1 MNEPGFP
8 PLPRDTR
15 LRVEAAELAPT
26 PRLELTADPLTRG
39 GPWPVYAAVIVFAV
53 LSVAVGVSIVGSAA
67 GSDGG
72 AVGLLGGMACSLI
85 FPAIGAAVAF
95 EQFRNTVR
103 LGLRATPD
111 RLETDRVWAARSRAF
126 SHDVTAESPPVRDP
140 ATMSGGAGALRL
152 ADDRDFTPALRQA
165 DREWVR
171 HALAR
176 VYAAA
181 GAPGFAATVPLSV
194 SVTPRADRES
204 RHPRFRTLR
213 DDPDRLELFFYRRPT
228 RAARLGYAA
237 FALAAGAALALFI
250 WVESGAAWPNHEH
263 EPDRVLVLSLMAGA
277 LLLGLL
283 SAAPAWGS
291 VRITV
296 RADHVWIGRGVGP
309 VRRETAVPT
318 ARLAAVVLGAGREPD
333 PDVTGAERRR
343 PVAWLLESG
352 AADVPPSGKLADPWH
367 ALVPLENDDEAF
379 ATALAARIADR
390 LGRFGWRPAPPVDW
404 RFGWRDPDD
413 PPTLP

>member
-1 MNEPGFP
+1 MNELGFP

-26 PRLELTADPLTRG
+26 PRLELTADPLVPG
-39 GPWPVYAAVIVFAV
+39 GPGRVYAAVIGFAV
-53 LSVAVGVSIVGSAA
+53 LSVAVGVPTVASMA
-67 GSDGG
+67 GFG
-72 AVGLLGGMACSLI
+72 AIELLEGMACSLI
-85 FPAIGAAVAF
+85 LPAIGAGVAC
-95 EQFRNTVR
+95 EQFLKTTR

-126 SHDVTAESPPVRDP
+126 SHDVTAESPPIRDP
-140 ATMSGGAGALRL
+140 ATISDRAGALRL
-152 ADDRDFTPALRQA
+152 ADDRPFTPFLRQA

-181 GAPGFAATVPLSV
+181 GAPGFAATVPLCV
-194 SVTPRADRES
+194 SVTPRGDREN

-213 DDPDRLELFFYRRPT
+213 DDPDRLELFFHRRPT

-237 FALAAGAALALFI
+237 ITLAAGAALALVV
-250 WVESGAAWPNHEH
+250 WVTSGAAWPIPEH
-263 EPDRVLVLSLMAGA
+263 DRVLVLSLMAVA
-277 LLLGLL
+277 LLLGLC
-283 SAAPAWGS
+283 SAAPAWQS

-296 RADHVWIGRGVGP
+296 RSDHVWIGRGVGP

-333 PDVTGAERRR
+333 PDAKGAERRR

-367 ALVPLENDDEAF
+367 RLLPLENDDEAF
-379 ATALAARIADR
+379 AAALAQRLADR
-390 LGRFGWRPAPPVDW
+390 LARFGWSPTPPVDW
-404 RFGWRDPDD
+404 RFGWRDPA
-413 PPTLP
+413 PPPERP